1 MISTAIMPAISAG
14 LQLANFAA
22 GKMKEAG
29 DINTYI
35 DRAARVH
42 ELFDPKTRDEAYR
55 QLFAEMQTLC
65 AKRGITPTVYYEG
78 APCLNIPLATLV
90 ELMDAATAR

>member
-14 LQLANFAA
+14 LQLAAFAA
-22 GKMKEAG
+22 KKTSEAG
-29 DINTYI
+29 EINTYI
-35 DRAARVH
+35 NRAARVH
-42 ELFDPKTRDEAYR
+42 ELFDPEKRDEAYR

-78 APCLNIPLATLV
+78 APCINIPLATLV

>member
-1 MISTAIMPAISAG
+1 MISGAIVPALSAG
-14 LQLANFAA
+14 LQLAAFAA
-22 GKMKEAG
+22 KHTSEAG
-29 DINTYI
+29 EINTYI

-42 ELFDPKTRDEAYR
+42 ELFDPEKRDEAYR

-90 ELMDAATAR
+90 ELMDAATK